1 MLTAEEN
8 EILTRVGPGTPMG
21 ELLRRYWTPA
31 CLSAEIPAPD
41 DPPLRVR
48 LLGEDLVAF
57 RDSEGSVGLVG
68 EHCPHRGASLYYGR
82 NEQGGLRCVYHGWKF
97 DVSGHCV
104 DMPNE
109 RRSFQ
114 DQIAVLNY
122 PTHESGGIVW
132 TYMGPVETIT
142 PFRDFGTDSL
152 APGEHAAAKLRTDCN
167 WIQAM
172 EGNIDTAHISF
183 LHQFEGID
191 DIPDDGSDRP
201 GYPSNAMSWKFW
213 RHDRMPRLEI
223 DDDWYGFRYAA
234 LRETPN
240 HHTHVRMTAYVAP
253 YSTLVAS
260 IPFTTRQGMFVPSDD
275 EHTWRYSFAT
285 QSQSNPRNL
294 GGANLFA
301 VAPYT
306 TPFNAA
312 GLRQGI
318 TPRPYTADNEYE
330 IDRAVQRDLTYSGVA
345 DFVSQDLMV
354 TESMKP
360 IYDHTREHLGTT
372 DLAIIRMRAILIDAA
387 RGLAAGETPPG
398 IAGAPEHDFRKIRA
412 AEKIL
417 DAGEDW
423 RLLGT
428 DEDPVV
434 REALHLG
441 ESVASPV

>member
-57 RDSEGSVGLVG
+57 RDTSGAVGLVG

-82 NEQGGLRCVYHGWKF
+82 NEQAGLRCVYHGWKF
-97 DVSGHCV
+97 DTAGRCV
-104 DMPNE
+104 EMPNE
-109 RRSFQ
+109 RRSFAE
-114 DQIAVLNY
+114 QIHHLAY
-122 PTHESGGIVW
+122 PVHESGGIVW
-132 TYMGPVETIT
+132 AYMGAPETMT

-152 APGEHAAAKLRTDCN
+152 APDQVTAAKLRTDCN

-213 RHDRMPRLEI
+213 RHDRTPRLEVENE
-223 DDDWYGFRYAA
+223 WYGFRYAA

-240 HHTHVRMTAYVAP
+240 HHTHVRMTTYVAP

-275 EHTWRYSFAT
+275 EHTWRYSFVT
-285 QSQSNPRNL
+285 QPPANPRNL
-294 GGANLFA
+294 GGANLFD

-306 TPFNAA
+306 TPFS
-312 GLRQGI
+312 GGPRQGV
-318 TPRPYTADNEYE
+318 TPRPYTEENEYQ
-330 IDRAVQRDLTYSGVA
+330 IDRAVQRSSTFSGVA

-360 IYDHTREHLGTT
+360 IYDHTKEHLGTT
-372 DLAIIRMRAILIDAA
+372 DLAIIRMRQVLIDAA
-387 RGLAAGETPPG
+387 LGLAEGKAPPG
-398 IAGAPEHDFRKIRA
+398 IATGPEQDYRTIRA

-417 DAGEDW
+417 EVGEDW

-428 DEDPVV
+428 DDDPVV
-434 REALHLG
+434 REALQLG
-441 ESVASPV
+441 EVAPSPA